1 MYLKYKEAFNGLS
14 NERIGEIY
22 SISKKVSFNSLT
34 YHFKG
39 SHTAPIHFI
48 DFRSP
53 MHIDTK
59 IKNGNI
65 LIEKIAEDQK
75 QFKSKLNERTIGNP
89 KHKSKDQLDTIENTK
104 SLYNSIRNVVVI

>member
-1 MYLKYKEAFNGLS
+1 MIMYSKYEEAFNGLF

-48 DFRSP
+48 D
-53 MHIDTK
+53 
-59 IKNGNI
+59 
-65 LIEKIAEDQK
+65 LEKSNA
-75 QFKSKLNERTIGNP
+75 
-89 KHKSKDQLDTIENTK
+89 H
-104 SLYNSIRNVVVI
+104 